1 MAEERRFPKPA
12 EPLEELGKEELEERL
27 QKMSEVSP
35 PRVDIVPYLTK
46 GFALERIEK
55 NEEGFAIFDIKGLVV
70 KAKVTAADTILQY
83 SGCYVVHPRSPIR
96 VIPGTL
102 ATKVNIQQRVYSEKD
117 TKSIDKPYGDKDYY
131 LPSNGVDV
139 SGFNSVTAFIY
150 ATTNKPDQIY
160 MEVSLDG
167 GDTWRKMEGKEI
179 DTANFVLGTW
189 NNIYVPADVTY
200 VRLKVSTGSS
210 APDTIEMALVRKT

>member
-12 EPLEELGKEELEERL
+12 EPLEELGREELEERL

-35 PRVDIVPYLTK
+35 PMVDIVPYLTK

-70 KAKVTAADTILQY
+70 EAKVTAADTILQY

-102 ATKVNIQQRVYSEKD
+102 AQQGVYSEKD
-117 TKSIDKPYGDKDYY
+117 TKSIDTPRTDWDYY
-131 LPSNGVDV
+131 LSSD
-139 SGFNSVTAFIY
+139 GFDISSFDSVTAFIY

-160 MEVSLDG
+160 LETSLDG
-167 GDTWRKMEGKEI
+167 GNTWRKMEGKEI
-179 DTANFVLGTW
+179 DSADFVLGTW
-189 NNIYVPADVTY
+189 NYINIPEDVTY
-200 VRLKVSTGSS
+200 VRLKVSTGSD
-210 APDTIEMALVRKT
+210 APDQIEMGLVRKT